1 MTASST
7 SPSRMPGTA
16 IAAAAVGALGV
27 LPLALVTV
35 LPFVLGGVQSD
46 DVRDWWVYA
55 LLLLPVVQLFGV
67 VWLVS
72 RRGRWP
78 LLLGAVGSVVFAL
91 LVMATAAAVGE
102 DVGVAPVVV
111 AVCPLVAAGLALSP
125 RVTAW
130 LAGRRRAG

>member
-1 MTASST
+1 MTTSST

-55 LLLLPVVQLFGV
+55 LLLLPVIQLFGV

-78 LLLGAVGSVVFAL
+78 LLLGAVASLGFAL
-91 LVMATAAAVGE
+91 LVVATAVAVGE
-102 DVGVAPVVV
+102 DVGVAPFVV

-125 RVTAW
+125 RVSAW

>member
-1 MTASST
+1 MTAGPRLRSVTTPPT

-35 LPFVLGGVQSD
+35 LPFLLGGVQSD

-55 LLLLPVVQLFGV
+55 LLLLPVLQVFGV

-78 LLLGAVGSVVFAL
+78 LLLGAVASLAFAL
-91 LVMATAAAVGE
+91 LVLAT
-102 DVGVAPVVV
+102 
-111 AVCPLVAAGLALSP
+111 
-125 RVTAW
+125 
-130 LAGRRRAG
+130 